1 MGRRFFMIVMICA
14 DNILVLVR
22 RQTRA
27 KKSIYKSDIRHLRSD
42 IFKFLLNRITHPT
55 IFFIFQL
62 HPQRCQFITDLIACH
77 KIFSLFRFFA
87 DINQ

>member
-27 KKSIYKSDIRHLRSD
+27 KKSIYKSDIRHL
-42 IFKFLLNRITHPT
+42 
-55 IFFIFQL
+55 
-62 HPQRCQFITDLIACH
+62 
-77 KIFSLFRFFA
+77 
-87 DINQ
+87 